1 MKKFFS
7 LFGAAL
13 MMGLTFTSCLSDDNK
28 ENSYNFQDFFT
39 VTGNISTGYTLYA
52 DHGTYVTLDRSS
64 FTNEIGFG
72 STERVLMTLIYTEDM
87 ISADSKGLKNPTVAE
102 CLVVPTVN
110 PLTLE
115 EAAASKVTEADSL
128 YNVNKLDFW
137 AYRGYLT
144 TETTAFYGN
153 VRPTLNLTYDP
164 ASIRTDSIDFQLC
177 YNIHKSAPNYG
188 GNYYTSFRLQSLA
201 DLIPGSNDVVVTI
214 NCKGCNPVIVKVKRQ
229 DFYRGNY
236 GL

>member
-7 LFGAAL
+7 LLGAAL
-13 MMGLTFTSCLSDDNK
+13 MMGLAFTSCITGESGPNT
-28 ENSYNFQDFFT
+28 YNFQDFFT
-39 VTGNISTGYTLYA
+39 ITGNVATGYTLYS
-52 DHGTYVTLDRSS
+52 DHGTYVTLDRTA
-64 FTNEIGFG
+64 FTNESGFG
-72 STERVLMTLIYTEDM
+72 TAERVLMTVAYTEEM
-87 ISADSKGLKNPTVAE
+87 ISADSKGLKNPSVIE
-102 CLVVPTVN
+102 CVLVPTAN
-110 PLTLE
+110 ALTLE

-153 VRPTLNLTYDP
+153 VRPTLNLVYDP
-164 ASIRTDSIDFQLC
+164 ITVRTDSIDLQLC
-177 YNIHKSAPNYG
+177 YNIHKASPNYG
-188 GNYYTSFRLQSLA
+188 GNYYTSFRLEPLA
-201 DLIPGSNDVVVTI
+201 TLIPGSGDVVMTVS
-214 NCKGCNPVIVKVKRQ
+214 CKGCNPVIVKVKRQ